1 MSVWLCLWMGLNILG
16 STGEVNGHTSGSP
29 VQIPRGEMAVLARH
43 SLVRPVGK
51 QRSCWLRL
59 RKPGECGEKCT
70 QGEQVAQSE

>member
-1 MSVWLCLWMGLNILG
+1 MSVWICLRTGLHSLG
-16 STGEVNGHTSGSP
+16 SSGEVNGQTSGFP

-59 RKPGECGEKCT
+59 RKPGERGEKCT
-70 QGEQVAQSE
+70 Q